1 VATRLQLEGG
11 DLAALLAQVSEDL
24 GPSARVIRAERVRT
38 GGVAGF
44 FAREHFELTVE
55 VPDAPLPRPRAS
67 RYARPAAGGPPSALS
82 GLDAL
87 LGAADAADD
96 DGRPRPA
103 HEPPAISTG
112 GSAFADVLAQVQA
125 LAAERRAPAAA
136 VGVVDEPAAS
146 TPPPAAPP
154 VVVRPEPPASFDLAT
169 RLASVGVPDELL
181 RHGPRSLADV
191 VGALP
196 AAPPPARTPGAVTV
210 VVGSAVDADRTAALL
225 ADRLG
230 IAPESVVS
238 AGTATARAGAPGP
251 RGRSRTR
258 PADAETAQ
266 AWRATAGS
274 AAHPW
279 VVALAVGEGREELG
293 AAADLL
299 AALQGDAVW
308 AVVDARTKTPDARA
322 WLGRL
327 GRVDALAVRGM
338 FDTTQPG
345 AVLDLGVPV
354 AWFDGIPATPA
365 AWASALDTALDGAGG
380 WAGRA

>member
-1 VATRLQLEGG
+1 MATRLQLEGG
-11 DLAALLAQVSEDL
+11 DLAALLAQVGEDL
-24 GPSARVIRAERVRT
+24 GPGAKVIRAERVRT

-67 RYARPAAGGPPSALS
+67 RSARPAAGGPPSALS

-103 HEPPAISTG
+103 HEPPVVSTG

-125 LAAERRAPAAA
+125 LAAERRGPADAAA
-136 VGVVDEPAAS
+136 PVLAVAEPA
-146 TPPPAAPP
+146 PVAPP
-154 VVVRPEPPASFDLAT
+154 VVVRPEPPAARDLAE
-169 RLASVGVPDELL
+169 RLASVGVPDDLL
-181 RHGPRSLADV
+181 RREPRSLADV
-191 VGALP
+191 VAALP
-196 AAPPPARTPGAVTV
+196 VAPPAARTPGAVTV
-210 VVGSAVDADRTAALL
+210 VVGPAAEADRTAALL

-230 IAPESVVS
+230 LAADSVVS
-238 AGTATARAGAPGP
+238 AGTATARAAAP

-258 PADAETAQ
+258 PADVASAES
-266 AWRATAGS
+266 WRAGAGA

-279 VVALAVGEGREELG
+279 VVALAVGEGRDELA

-308 AVVDARTKTPDARA
+308 AVVDARTRTLDARA

-338 FDTTQPG
+338 FDTAQPG

-354 AWFDGIPATPA
+354 AWFDGIPASPA
-365 AWASALDTALDGAGG
+365 AWASALDSALGGAVD
-380 WAGRA
+380 WTGRG